1 MSDETIGLL
10 LAINSGIL
18 SVVGLIT
25 IFISMNS
32 QHSVQYSR
40 EILWGIFTLPYK
52 KNLFLD
58 KQAIGQEVFRKF
70 ILYEQIIKDKNAF
83 LIKIITFSQ
92 MVLTFSII
100 IWTTIVLNLL
110 IRNPSLADKIILLL
124 GLSLALC
131 FIFYFILKILGDLK
145 SVSKVGKLPTV
156 EELLNADFLANN
168 LNVITL
174 AAVSARLKILD
185 SNIYL
190 GFPIPFKNLR
200 VKITLQQPQENEN
213 HDTANSNSNH
223 SQTLTTQLNS
233 FRKLDLNDF
242 KLLDDDYCYY
252 LMSDLHALGVSGNS
266 FLVTVDLLSRQ
277 GLVAAEFYCE
287 SLTNNHHKLIF
298 PYSFVERFINRQSD
312 LDPFSRYQKNLEKT
326 GPDRPAEKTNL
337 GRSLIELMDD
347 DQY

>member
-1 MSDETIGLL
+1 MSGETIGLL

-40 EILWGIFTLPYK
+40 EILWGIFTLPYR

-110 IRNPSLADKIILLL
+110 IGNPSLTDKIILLL

-131 FIFYFILKILGDLK
+131 FIFYFIIKILGDLK
-145 SVSKVGKLPTV
+145 NVSKVGQLPTV
-156 EELLNADFLANN
+156 EELLDADFLANN

-174 AAVSARLKILD
+174 AAVSSRLKVLD

-200 VKITLQQPQENEN
+200 VKITLQQSREKENN
-213 HDTANSNSNH
+213 DTANSNR
-223 SQTLTTQLNS
+223 SQTLTAQLHS
-233 FRKLDLNDF
+233 FRKLDLKDF

-252 LMSDLHALGVSGNS
+252 LISDLPSLGVSGNS
-266 FLVTVDLLSRQ
+266 FLATVDLLSRQ

-312 LDPFSRYQKNLEKT
+312 LDPFSRYQKNLKKG
-326 GPDRPAEKTNL
+326 GPDRPAEGTNL
-337 GRSLIELMDD
+337 GQSLIELIENEIK
-347 DQY
+347 

>member
-1 MSDETIGLL
+1 MSGETIGLL

-92 MVLTFSII
+92 MVLTFSMI

-131 FIFYFILKILGDLK
+131 FIFYFIVKILGDLK
-145 SVSKVGKLPTV
+145 NVSKVGQLPTV
-156 EELLNADFLANN
+156 EELLDADFLANN

-174 AAVSARLKILD
+174 AAVSSRLKILD

-200 VKITLQQPQENEN
+200 VKITLQQPQENEDD
-213 HDTANSNSNH
+213 DTTNLNSG
-223 SQTLTTQLNS
+223 QTLTAQLDS
-233 FRKLDLNDF
+233 FRKLDLKDF

-252 LMSDLHALGVSGNS
+252 LMSDLHSLGVNGNS
-266 FLVTVDLLSRQ
+266 FLATIDLLSRQ

-287 SLTNNHHKLIF
+287 SLTNNHHKLMF

-312 LDPFSRYQKNLEKT
+312 LDPFSRYRKNLENG
-326 GPDRPAEKTNL
+326 GPDRPAERVNL
-337 GRSLIELMDD
+337 GQSLIELMENEVK
-347 DQY
+347 